1 MTPKWLSL
9 DFHMVNV
16 QIKIRWT
23 FPISGRK
30 WRIQSPKSFPS
41 FPIFHAN
48 PIPHY
53 LHYLLYI
60 YICNKC
66 IFPVQ
71 SQFFMPKASD
81 FSLTPRWM
89 PLQGVCLR
97 KDGADPRPGGLGGLA
112 RAVGAGGEV
121 TPSMEFILFIYIYVC
136 MYVYICIPIISYHV
150 ISYHVIA

>member
-81 FSLTPRWM
+81 FSLTRGGCRCRASACARM
-89 PLQGVCLR
+89 AR
-97 KDGADPRPGGLGGLA
+97 IHGLGAWGGWREPRGL
-112 RAVGAGGEV
+112 GEKS
-121 TPSMEFILFIYIYVC
+121 PHQWNLFCLYIYMYVCIYIYV
-136 MYVYICIPIISYHV
+136 YTSYH
-150 ISYHVIA
+150 IMSYHIM